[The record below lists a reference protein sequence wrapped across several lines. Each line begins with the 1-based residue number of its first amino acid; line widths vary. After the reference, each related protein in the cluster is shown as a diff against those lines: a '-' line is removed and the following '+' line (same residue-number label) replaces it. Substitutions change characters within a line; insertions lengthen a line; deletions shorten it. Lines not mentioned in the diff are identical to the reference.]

1 MQAEQGSLDHLH
13 DPIVASP
20 ITPRDIYDEA
30 EAIRGRRRVQWGPN
44 QKKTMSKDE
53 TLLDE
58 AAKNTGVFSTL
69 RKSLTRHQ
77 DSLGRKPETS
87 PSRQL
92 SVFVDADETEGLPAL
107 TQTDTEP
114 EQKSNEPEGEMS
126 TSWPRRRTSRNSR
139 ADPEIGTIQEGKPV
153 LDTFESTLSKSSGVL
168 STLLFMH
175 DRQPGQ
181 PSPSSPSSSSDT
193 PLPPS
198 SKRDAKRSS
207 KSRSERPR
215 GDALRHSI
223 ENVFSLL
230 HRDDVPEEA
239 GTGAGVFGPLVA
251 ATGNLA
257 SVAAPTNASLAPD
270 LTRPGYRLSR
280 YSHAEKSPPSSRPQS
295 LRRESGTVSPDNGGS
310 RTPRTPSHA
319 VHSALKASGISSA
332 LKSMTPASSRRNS
345 PHTTDTEG
353 EVQEVKRKR
362 RKTKRK
368 RDDIYITMH
377 IANIV
382 HRQNF
387 ILKLARAFLMFGA
400 PSHRI
405 ESQIQATA
413 RILSLNVSS
422 VYLPNLVLIS
432 FNDTATGTSNIKFI
446 KQSPSLDLGK
456 LVDAYALYWCVI
468 HDKTSVSEAS
478 EQLDALMLRL
488 PIYRGPLTVLIGGF
502 CSAFIC
508 PIAFRGSFV
517 DALIAFPLGALL
529 VYVQTLSAKNE
540 LYNNVF
546 ELVIATLMSFL
557 SGALASTG
565 KFCYSAV
572 ASASIVLILPGY
584 IVLSGSLE
592 IASRNISAGA
602 VRMCYA
608 VIYSLFLGFGLA
620 MGAEVYHQVSKSDVV
635 GNSDFLCQLSHR
647 PDGPWWQRT
656 PSAKWAFLCAPMYSL
671 FLTLRNQAPFWE
683 KELYVSVLIA
693 CGGWTANHFASARF
707 VNRSDISSAIGA
719 FVVGV
724 AGHLYGRL
732 FQGNAF
738 VVMITGILFQLPSGL
753 SNGGLLAFASQST
766 EGSATTYASGFGVA
780 EQLVSVAVGLTVGLF
795 IAAVVVHPW
804 KTSDRKSVV

>member
-478 EQLDALMLRL
+478 EQLDVLMLRL

-546 ELVIATLMSFL
+546 D
-557 SGALASTG
+557 
-565 KFCYSAV
+565 
-572 ASASIVLILPGY
+572 
-584 IVLSGSLE
+584 
-592 IASRNISAGA
+592 
-602 VRMCYA
+602 
-608 VIYSLFLGFGLA
+608 LFLGFGLA

-804 KTSDRKSVV
+804 KTSRRGTALFAL